1 MKQNKHSFVVLAYK
15 ESPFLEDCLQSLFAQ
30 SVKSE
35 IILATSTPNA
45 FLKKIAKK
53 YNLKIKIN
61 TGEKGLAPDWNFAL
75 KQAQTE
81 YVTLAHQD
89 DIYLPSYTQEM
100 LTDLEKYPNFLL
112 KFCDYQEIYH
122 GLKETKVRTWTLN
135 LLIKRLLIFFSF
147 FFSSAISELGAK
159 KRFLGLGSPIP
170 CPSVLYHRSKL
181 GNFTFSSDYRIN
193 VDWIAWID
201 LANRQGE
208 FLKSGQILMQHRIH
222 ADSETTRGLQDHI
235 RQDEDLICFKKLW
248 PKFLVKFFY
257 SLYSFSYKTNS

>member
-1 MKQNKHSFVVLAYK
+1 MSNKHTFIVLAYK

-30 SVKSE
+30 SISSD

-45 FLKKIAKK
+45 FLQKIAKK
-53 YNLKIKIN
+53 YDLEIKIN

-75 KQAQTE
+75 KQSQTE

-89 DIYLPSYTQEM
+89 DIYLPNYTKEM
-100 LTDLEKYPNFLL
+100 LKDLEKHPDFLL

-122 GLKETKVRTWTLN
+122 GLKETKLRTWTLN

-147 FFSSAISELGAK
+147 FCNSSISSSARK

-170 CPSVLYHRSKL
+170 CPSVLYHVTKL
-181 GNFTFSSDYRIN
+181 KNFTFSSKFRIN
-193 VDWIAWID
+193 ADWIAWID

-208 FLKSGQILMQHRIH
+208 FLKSSKILMQHRIH
-222 ADSETTRGLQDHI
+222 AGSETTRGLQDHI

-248 PKFLVKFFY
+248 PKPLVKFFY
-257 SLYSFSYKTNS
+257 SLYSISYRTNS